1 MKNKKIGKADIFS
14 SLIRMCREF
23 DTQKNSPAQTSAFL
37 NFIAHQLELILG
49 GYYE

>member
-1 MKNKKIGKADIFS
+1 MKNKKIGKADMFL

-23 DTQKNSPAQTSAFL
+23 DTKRNTPEQTSAFL
-37 NFIAHQLELILG
+37 NFIAHELELLLG